1 MPKWEARNIS
11 NLIFDGKK
19 KKNKNKNAMS
29 KDSDRQFLL
38 SIIEKIILW

>member
-19 KKNKNKNAMS
+19 KKTKTRMQCLKTQIVS
-29 KDSDRQFLL
+29 FCYQ
-38 SIIEKIILW
+38 

>member
-19 KKNKNKNAMS
+19 KKKTKNSMS
-29 KDSDRQFLL
+29 KDSDCQFLL
-38 SIIEKIILW
+38 SIIEKMILW

>member
-19 KKNKNKNAMS
+19 KKPRMQCLKTQIVS
-29 KDSDRQFLL
+29 FCYQ
-38 SIIEKIILW
+38 

>member
-19 KKNKNKNAMS
+19 KKQTKNAMS
-29 KDSDRQFLL
+29 KDSDCQFLL

>member
-19 KKNKNKNAMS
+19 KKTKNAMS
-29 KDSDRQFLL
+29 KDSDCQFLL
-38 SIIEKIILW
+38 SIIEKILLW

>member
-19 KKNKNKNAMS
+19 KKKPRMQCLKTQIVS
-29 KDSDRQFLL
+29 FCYQ
-38 SIIEKIILW
+38 